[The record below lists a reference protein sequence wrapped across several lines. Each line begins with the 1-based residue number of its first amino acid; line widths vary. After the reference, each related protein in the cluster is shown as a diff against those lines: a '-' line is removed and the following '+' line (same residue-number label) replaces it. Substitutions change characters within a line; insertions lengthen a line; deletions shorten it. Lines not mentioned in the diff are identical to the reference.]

1 MAYRALLPFDPSAS
15 YVATAKLGRFNGVPT
30 QAGERMPAPP
40 ADPGAAKKYTR
51 VLRTLYEARK
61 IDLAPA
67 PPPPP
72 EPSKA
77 AIKGKRHEPRPAA

>member
-1 MAYRALLPFDPSAS
+1 MAYRALLPFDQSAS
-15 YVATAKLGRFNGVPT
+15 YMATAKLGRFNGVPM

-51 VLRTLYEARK
+51 VLRSLYETRK

-67 PPPPP
+67 PPPSP
-72 EPSKA
+72 EPSKSA
-77 AIKGKRHEPRPAA
+77 VRGKRHEPRPAA